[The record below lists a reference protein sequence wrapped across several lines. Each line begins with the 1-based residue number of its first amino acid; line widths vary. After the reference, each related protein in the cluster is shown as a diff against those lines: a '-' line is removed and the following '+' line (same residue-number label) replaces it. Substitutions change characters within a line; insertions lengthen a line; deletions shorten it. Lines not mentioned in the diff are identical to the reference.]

1 MQNETKTTTSKATP
15 ATKTDVKAV
24 AVPSGPSKS
33 DIRALENTAAQAA
46 VAAFY
51 TGSSKP
57 FKSANQRLS
66 PLNLN
71 NAKKPSIRQAA
82 AIVAAFTYGAG
93 NITKTGIF
101 TRDGFNVPANLANKK
116 AKSTDTM
123 PAQLESGVLG
133 NMLGNAVK
141 QHADGVRFQFDTD
154 AIKRDYLPLLPK
166 AIREAGL
173 KAVNA
178 IAA

>member
-15 ATKTDVKAV
+15 ATKTDV
-24 AVPSGPSKS
+24 PSGPSKAEL
-33 DIRALENTAAQAA
+33 RTLGNTAAQAA
-46 VAAFY
+46 VSAFY
-51 TGSSKP
+51 SGASKP
-57 FKSANQRLS
+57 FKSAQQRLS
-66 PLNLN
+66 PLNTN
-71 NAKKPSIRQAA
+71 NAKKPSVRQAA

-101 TRDGFNVPANLANKK
+101 TRDGFNVPANLADKK